1 MRPLP
6 SPTPPERPDRRV
18 GGQEAWARTLREAA
32 PYVGLGA
39 TLAITVAAGLGAG
52 HWVDRRLGTDPI
64 FLVVGA
70 VLGLA
75 AALYNFFRVAA
86 GLSKRK
92 TDTKR

>member
-1 MRPLP
+1 M
-6 SPTPPERPDRRV
+6 PPEKPDRRA
-18 GGQEAWARTLREAA
+18 GGHEEWARTLRETA

-39 TLAITVAAGLGAG
+39 TLAITVAAGLGLG

-75 AALYNFFRVAA
+75 AALYNFFRLTS
-86 GLSKRK
+86 GFSKRK
-92 TDTKR
+92 TGPKR